1 MRSFTNV
8 SSLPASAPTHDT
20 FRARPIPAKAG
31 IGLRTL
37 HHLQIIEHGTSAAWL
52 EVHPEN
58 YIDQGVCSWQLE
70 KIRQNHPLSIH
81 SVGLS
86 LGSADGLD
94 EAHLSTLCTFIKHF
108 KPALVSDHLSW
119 SQCAGIHVPELM
131 PLPYTDEAFQVVSRN
146 IYRCQD
152 HLQTQVLIENP
163 ASYLNFSASRE
174 SEPQF
179 LADLVRRTG
188 CGVLLDINNLYI
200 SAQNKGWSPLEVLAL
215 YLALIPNE
223 AIGEIH
229 LAGHTI
235 HTTQSGTDAYIDD
248 HGTPVISH
256 IWELFEHAVSKLG
269 PRPTLIEWDTNI
281 PPLEFLEIEAAT
293 AQYILDHRK
302 SSCFDHVTVSRSTE
316 KNAQ

>member
-8 SSLPASAPTHDT
+8 SSLPANSPTHDT

-37 HHLQIIEHGTSAAWL
+37 HHMQIIEYGTSAAWL

-58 YIDQGVCSWQLE
+58 YIDQRIRLGQLE
-70 KIRQNHPLSIH
+70 EIRRNHPLSIH
-81 SVGLS
+81 CAGLS

-94 EAHLSTLCTFIKHF
+94 ETYLSALGEFIKHF

-119 SQCAGIHVPELM
+119 SYCSGIHVPELM
-131 PLPYTDEAFQVVSRN
+131 SLPYTDEALQVVSSN
-146 IYRCQD
+146 LNRCQD
-152 HLQTQVLIENP
+152 QLQTKVLIENP
-163 ASYLNFSASRE
+163 AGYLNFSAPRD

-179 LADLVRRTG
+179 LANLVHRTG
-188 CGVLLDINNLYI
+188 CGVLLDINSLYV
-200 SAQNKGWSPLEVLAL
+200 SAQNKGWSPLEVLAD
-215 YLALIPNE
+215 YLTLIPNE

-235 HTTQSGTDAYIDD
+235 HTTQSGADAYIDD
-248 HGTPVISH
+248 HGTPVTSQ
-256 IWELFEHAVSKLG
+256 IWELFEHTVSVLG
-269 PRPTLIEWDTNI
+269 PLPTLIEWDINI
-281 PPLEFLEIEAAT
+281 PPLELLEIEAAT
-293 AQYILDHRK
+293 AQYILDHQNQ
-302 SSCFDHVTVSRSTE
+302 SYFDHVAVSRTAE